1 MDDVEYKVRTELACC
16 EGLTLEQIAMLH
28 GVTVEYVLAVERT
41 MIDEVDVDRMDGDHA
56 SALASA
62 GWGTDEDYNCYE
74 FCD

>member
-1 MDDVEYKVRTELACC
+1 MDDVEYKVRTELACG

-28 GVTVEYVLAVERT
+28 GVTVEYVRAVERT
-41 MIDEVDVDRMDGDHA
+41 MIDEVHADNMDGDNA

-62 GWGTDEDYNCYE
+62 GWGTDEDYNCYD